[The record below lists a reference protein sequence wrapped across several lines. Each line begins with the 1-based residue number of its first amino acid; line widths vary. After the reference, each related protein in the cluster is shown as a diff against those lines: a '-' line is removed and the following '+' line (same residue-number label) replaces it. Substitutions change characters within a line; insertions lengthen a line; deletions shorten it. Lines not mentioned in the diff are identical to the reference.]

1 MNPPEK
7 IPLEARSLSSRMIRA
22 WALPII
28 LGSSLAALWI
38 LYVNRSDGSSF
49 MQQKPIPE
57 AIDGDRAYGY
67 LKAIC
72 NFGPRKAGSKANT
85 QQREYVAAHFKK
97 MGATLREQKFAT
109 QDPLSGERV
118 DMVNLIAS
126 WNPDRSERVVVAAHY
141 DTRPFPDPARDP
153 DNANVPFIGANDG
166 ASGVAL
172 LMEMANH
179 MNESKTPWGVD
190 FVLFDGEEL
199 MYNDPQQG
207 RLGDFFLGSNEFSR
221 IYKAEGKNRKYQY
234 VAGIVLDMVG
244 DKQLELPVELNS
256 KKYAP
261 NLVREVWGV
270 AYKMKSKAFI
280 QNLGP
285 EVLDDHLSMNAAGI
299 PTIDII
305 DFDYPMWHTS
315 GDLPEQCSGKSLAE
329 VGRVVTAWL
338 NQPKAARSKKR

>member
-1 MNPPEK
+1 MNPPENSPATTR
-7 IPLEARSLSSRMIRA
+7 PLFSRIART
-22 WALPII
+22 WGLPVI
-28 LGSSLAALWI
+28 LGTALAALWMV
-38 LYVNRSDGSSF
+38 YVNRSDGSSF
-49 MQQKPIPE
+49 MQQKPSAEP
-57 AIDGDRAYGY
+57 IDGDRAYGY

-97 MGATLREQKFAT
+97 MGATLTEQKYAT
-109 QDPLSGERV
+109 RDPITGDRV
-118 DMVNLIAS
+118 DMVNLIGS
-126 WNPDRSERVVVAAHY
+126 WQPDRTERVVIAAHY

-153 DNANVPFIGANDG
+153 DNADVPFIGANDG

-179 MNESKTPWGVD
+179 MGASITPWGVD
-190 FVLFDGEEL
+190 LVILDGEEL
-199 MYNDPQQG
+199 IYDTPQG
-207 RLGDFFLGSNEFSR
+207 RLGEFFLGSNEFSR
-221 IYKAEGKNRKYQY
+221 LYLAEAKNRKFKY

-244 DKQLELPVELNS
+244 DKKLELPIELNS
-256 KKYAP
+256 KKHAP
-261 NLVREVWGV
+261 NLVKEVWNV
-270 AYKMKSKAFI
+270 ARNLKSRAFI

-338 NQPKAARSKKR
+338 NQPKSARSKKR